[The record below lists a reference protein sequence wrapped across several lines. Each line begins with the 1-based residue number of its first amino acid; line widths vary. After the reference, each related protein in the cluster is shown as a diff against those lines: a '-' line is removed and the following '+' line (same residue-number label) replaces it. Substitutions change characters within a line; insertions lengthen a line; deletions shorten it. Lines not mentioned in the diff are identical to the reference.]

1 MKILKSFLLVITVG
15 AFLVFSQ
22 QSCQSDTVEEVSY
35 TKPSAAHEYHSLL
48 EQIHAESIDTIRY
61 NMENPFLAEGNS
73 TTDVLLDL
81 HGKPPFQVETVQG
94 KLTYFPCSNC
104 HTEPLE
110 KLQVGLNKKEKNAH
124 WEISLQHADPTTMDC
139 QTCHSPHLPDSLQ
152 TLNRQV
158 VTMDHSYQLC
168 AQCHSTQA
176 KDWVGGAHGKRLGGW
191 VEPRVAK
198 TCVSCHNPH
207 KPAIGSRWPAR
218 LNTYKLNQ
226 QSSY

>member
-1 MKILKSFLLVITVG
+1 
-15 AFLVFSQ
+15 
-22 QSCQSDTVEEVSY
+22 
-35 TKPSAAHEYHSLL
+35 
-48 EQIHAESIDTIRY
+48 
-61 NMENPFLAEGNS
+61 
-73 TTDVLLDL
+73 
-81 HGKPPFQVETVQG
+81 
-94 KLTYFPCSNC
+94 
-104 HTEPLE
+104 
-110 KLQVGLNKKEKNAH
+110 
-124 WEISLQHADPTTMDC
+124 MDC
-139 QTCHSPHLPDSLQ
+139 QTCHSPELPDSLQ

-168 AQCHSTQA
+168 AQCHSSQA

-226 QSSY
+226 QNSH